1 MAFFDVFLAPCARP
15 YCAGSPALDVRWGL
29 LLGASDDST
38 GDAKWSWLAE
48 MGNASAAST
57 AQFLVATDGGDAVRA
72 NVGAALRAAGGGIGG
87 YVPVGTF
94 AAVGGPAAAAAVGPA
109 RCCPPRPFINTR
121 CEHSFLEL
129 DGIL

>member
-1 MAFFDVFLAPCARP
+1 MAYFDVFLAPCARP
-15 YCAGSPALDVRWGL
+15 YCVDAGSPALDVRWGL
-29 LLGASDDST
+29 LLGASDDDSM

-72 NVGAALRAAGGGIGG
+72 NVGTALRAAGGGIGG

-109 RCCPPRPFINTR
+109 RCCPPSPRPFINTR
-121 CEHSFLEL
+121 CEHSILE
-129 DGIL
+129 